1 MTWRSQ
7 EAPPQSGPISPLG
20 WARLAVRGAAAI
32 AAMVLGLSSCAIARL
47 IEIVFRLPG
56 RPCGPWVS
64 KVTYRVFLAI
74 MRVRLEVVGA
84 PMSRPGAIVSNH
96 VSWIDILALGTAS
109 RSFFVAKAEVARW
122 PIIGL
127 GASLLGTAFVTR
139 SRADAAEQRA
149 LFEERLRDG
158 HRLVFFPEGTS
169 TDGHRVLPFKST
181 LFAAFFSE
189 QADPAAHMQP
199 VTVDLP
205 RTRVRGSAPSWL
217 VGRHGIRRAHDQ
229 DPVAAA
235 QRGGPADLPP
245 ADENRRLSRPQ
256 GPCGPCRA
264 RRARGHAAG
273 PAASGLGFAG

>member
-199 VTVDLP
+199 VTVTYHAPEGEDP
-205 RTRVRGSAPSWL
+205 RH
-217 VGRHGIRRAHDQ
+217 HGWWGDMGFGAHMIKI
-229 DPVAAA
+229 
-235 QRGGPADLPP
+235 
-245 ADENRRLSRPQ
+245 LSRPRN
-256 GPCGPCRA
+256 GAVRLTFHPPTRIADFPDRKALAAHAERA
-264 RRARGHAAG
+264 VREGMPPDRRLQA
-273 PAASGLGFAG
+273 

>member
-1 MTWRSQ
+1 MTWRS
-7 EAPPQSGPISPLG
+7 EDPPPQSGPISPLG
-20 WARLAVRGAAAI
+20 WARVAVRGAAAT
-32 AAMVLGLSSCAIARL
+32 AAMALGLSSCAIARL
-47 IEIVFRLPG
+47 IEIVFRLQG

-64 KVTYRVFLAI
+64 KVAYRVFLAI
-74 MRVRLEVVGA
+74 LRVRLEVAGE

-122 PIIGL
+122 PVIGL

-139 SRADAAEQRA
+139 SRGDAAAQRM

-189 QADPAAHMQP
+189 EADPAAHMQP
-199 VTVDLP
+199 VTVAYHAPEGEDP
-205 RTRVRGSAPSWL
+205 RH
-217 VGRHGIRRAHDQ
+217 HGWWGDMGF
-229 DPVAAA
+229 
-235 QRGGPADLPP
+235 GGHMIKI
-245 ADENRRLSRPQ
+245 LSRPRN
-256 GPCGPCRA
+256 GTVRLTFHPPKRIADFPDRKALAAHAESAVREGMPPDRRLRA
-264 RRARGHAAG
+264 
-273 PAASGLGFAG
+273 

>member
-1 MTWRSQ
+1 MTWRS
-7 EAPPQSGPISPLG
+7 EDPPPQSGPISPLG
-20 WARLAVRGAAAI
+20 WARVAVRGAAAT
-32 AAMVLGLSSCAIARL
+32 AAMALGLSSCAIARL
-47 IEIVFRLPG
+47 IEVVFRLPG

-64 KVTYRVFLAI
+64 KVAYRVFLAI
-74 MRVRLEVVGA
+74 LRVRLEVAGE

-122 PIIGL
+122 PVIGL

-139 SRADAAEQRA
+139 SRADAAAQRM

-189 QADPAAHMQP
+189 DADPAAHMQP
-199 VTVDLP
+199 VTVAYHAPEGEDP
-205 RTRVRGSAPSWL
+205 RH
-217 VGRHGIRRAHDQ
+217 HGWWGDMGF
-229 DPVAAA
+229 
-235 QRGGPADLPP
+235 GGHMIKI
-245 ADENRRLSRPQ
+245 LSRPRN
-256 GPCGPCRA
+256 GTVRLTFHPPKRIADFPDRKALAAHAESAVREGMPPDRRLRA
-264 RRARGHAAG
+264 
-273 PAASGLGFAG
+273 

>member
-1 MTWRSQ
+1 MTWRS
-7 EAPPQSGPISPLG
+7 EDPPPQSGPISPLG
-20 WARLAVRGAAAI
+20 WARVAVRGAAAA
-32 AAMVLGLSSCAIARL
+32 AAMALGLSSCAIARL
-47 IEIVFRLPG
+47 IEIVFRLQG

-64 KVTYRVFLAI
+64 KVAYRVFLAI
-74 MRVRLEVVGA
+74 LRVRLEVVGE

-122 PIIGL
+122 PVIGL

-139 SRADAAEQRA
+139 SRADAAAQRM

-189 QADPAAHMQP
+189 DADPAAHMQP
-199 VTVDLP
+199 VTVAYHAPEGEDP
-205 RTRVRGSAPSWL
+205 RH
-217 VGRHGIRRAHDQ
+217 HGWWGDMGF
-229 DPVAAA
+229 
-235 QRGGPADLPP
+235 GGHMIKI
-245 ADENRRLSRPQ
+245 LSRPRN
-256 GPCGPCRA
+256 GTVRLTFHPPKRIADFPDRKALAAHAESAVREGMPPDRRLRA
-264 RRARGHAAG
+264 
-273 PAASGLGFAG
+273 

>member
-1 MTWRSQ
+1 MTWRS
-7 EAPPQSGPISPLG
+7 EDPPPQSGPIPPLG
-20 WARLAVRGAAAI
+20 WARVAVRGAAAT
-32 AAMVLGLSSCAIARL
+32 AAMALGLSSCAIARL
-47 IEIVFRLPG
+47 IEIVFRLQG

-64 KVTYRVFLAI
+64 KVAYRVFLAI
-74 MRVRLEVVGA
+74 LRVRLDVAGE

-122 PIIGL
+122 PVIGL

-139 SRADAAEQRA
+139 SRADAAAQRM

-189 QADPAAHMQP
+189 EADPAAHMQP
-199 VTVDLP
+199 VTVSYHAPEGEDP
-205 RTRVRGSAPSWL
+205 RH
-217 VGRHGIRRAHDQ
+217 HGWWGDMGF
-229 DPVAAA
+229 
-235 QRGGPADLPP
+235 GGHMIKI
-245 ADENRRLSRPQ
+245 LSRPRN
-256 GPCGPCRA
+256 GTVRLTFHPPKRIADFPDRKALAAHAESAVREGMPPDRRLRA
-264 RRARGHAAG
+264 
-273 PAASGLGFAG
+273 